1 MEVQVLSRAH
11 KINESD
17 AKAFGDFILQWE
29 GLESRTETKS
39 KEAGSR
45 VGEAEPVTKSS
56 PAHKDKGPEWGFFR
70 KLSKISLILS
80 HFLLDKRYLYDIIK
94 EGKIKLVTQRH

>member
-1 MEVQVLSRAH
+1 MEVQVLFRAH

-17 AKAFGDFILQWE
+17 AKAFGDFILKRK

-56 PAHKDKGPEWGFFR
+56 SAHKDKSPVWGFFR

-80 HFLLDKRYLYDIIK
+80 HFLLDKTNRYDISMS
-94 EGKIKLVTQRH
+94 